1 MARTGRREMAEL
13 LSAKE
18 MIVVCGSGGTG
29 KTTIAAALGAQAAAV
44 VGGRVLVLTVDPAR
58 RLATALGIG
67 SFGNTAVRVPPQAFV
82 EAGLECRGELW
93 VAMLDTKAGWD
104 ELIRRHA
111 PDAKLRDTVLANPLY
126 RNITGRFVNS
136 HDYLAM
142 EQLYDLHAS
151 GQYDLVVIDTP
162 PSRNALDLLDAPGRM
177 REFFGSR
184 LLKWLT
190 VPYRSRLFTMASKP
204 FYQVADRIL
213 GSRFLHD
220 IAEFFVL
227 FQTMEAGFVAR
238 AKEVERL
245 LTDDGTSFIVVSTLE
260 AAPAREARY
269 LAEEL
274 QRRRMP
280 LGALVLNRTLPAAVR
295 QPAVAKAAGTLAAAT
310 GDPQLLAEL
319 GAATGCDVASVQHV
333 LAEVAARFRDVT
345 VVAGREAER
354 RRELEA
360 VVQLT
365 VVVPTMAGDVHDLPG
380 LLAIGEHLLG
390 SGKAS
395 SPLPAGTLR
404 SHGHAWRAHT
414 AAHATQSR
422 RSRPSAA
429 LDRRVGLARRPEL
442 RRLAALRAGYRWYVV
457 RGGSCPPGNRPDDLP
472 LRLRRHRRRRPG
484 SAVALEGV
492 HRRRD
497 RGRRTGRGGHARPRA
512 NDGRAGARRRP
523 CHRGAHA
530 SGPAAP
536 AGNPASWSAPTWACS
551 SGSRR

>member
-1 MARTGRREMAEL
+1 MARNARRELAEL

-67 SFGNTAVRVPPQAFV
+67 SFGNTAVRVPAKAFAA
-82 EAGLECRGELW
+82 AGLECRGELW

-142 EQLYDLHAS
+142 EQLYELHAS

-162 PSRNALDLLDAPGRM
+162 PSRNALDLLDAPGHM

-213 GSRFLHD
+213 GSRFLQD

-245 LTDDGTSFIVVSTLE
+245 LTDDGTAFIVVSTLE
-260 AAPAREARY
+260 AAPAREARF

-274 QRRRMP
+274 QQRRMP
-280 LGALVLNRTLPAAVR
+280 LGALVLNRTLPLDVR
-295 QPAVAKAAGTLAAAT
+295 QPAAAKAATRLAEVAGTAHLLKDLAAST
-310 GDPQLLAEL
+310 G
-319 GAATGCDVASVQHV
+319 ASADAVQHV
-333 LAEVAARFRDVT
+333 LTEVADRFRDVS

-360 VVQLT
+360 VVPLIA
-365 VVVPTMAGDVHDLPG
+365 VVPTMATDVHDLPG
-380 LLAIGEHLLG
+380 LLAIGEYLLG
-390 SGKAS
+390 
-395 SPLPAGTLR
+395 
-404 SHGHAWRAHT
+404 
-414 AAHATQSR
+414 
-422 RSRPSAA
+422 
-429 LDRRVGLARRPEL
+429 
-442 RRLAALRAGYRWYVV
+442 
-457 RGGSCPPGNRPDDLP
+457 N
-472 LRLRRHRRRRPG
+472 
-484 SAVALEGV
+484 
-492 HRRRD
+492 
-497 RGRRTGRGGHARPRA
+497 
-512 NDGRAGARRRP
+512 
-523 CHRGAHA
+523 
-530 SGPAAP
+530 
-536 AGNPASWSAPTWACS
+536 
-551 SGSRR
+551 GSR